1 MLQIVLRG
9 ISGVGKTTLRKMLA
23 TAFISRQIPTTV
35 QSKDEI
41 RHEIERT
48 TGLPYQFSE
57 QNERLAS
64 YVYASRV
71 HALLH
76 PSNKTSFSE
85 CVLICDNTHVNPKQL
100 RESEFLID
108 DYNPNVKR
116 VLIEVGNPYSKSTK
130 ESLNPDVI
138 KRQRTQMEK
147 SNVELHNWCK
157 VHYIPEYNLS
167 EHSALEDGIKEL
179 VEQLLEYKN
188 NV

>member
-23 TAFISRQIPTTV
+23 TAFISHQIPTTV

-41 RHEIERT
+41 RREIERT

-57 QNERLAS
+57 QNEHLAS

-116 VLIEVGNPYSKSTK
+116 ALIEVGNPDSESTK

-138 KRQRTQMEK
+138 KRQRAQMEK
-147 SNVELHNWCK
+147 SSVELHNWCK

>member
-41 RHEIERT
+41 RREIART
-48 TGLPYQFSE
+48 TGIPYQFSE

-64 YVYASRV
+64 YVYASRI

-116 VLIEVGNPYSKSTK
+116 ALIEVGNPNS
-130 ESLNPDVI
+130 ESSREPTNPDVV
-138 KRQRTQMEK
+138 KRQREQMEK
-147 SNVELHNWCK
+147 SSVELHNWCQI
-157 VHYIPEYNLS
+157 HYIPQYNIDD
-167 EHSALEDGIKEL
+167 HSALETGIKEL